1 MPMPFINYF
10 ISQAE
15 NFCFRFISLIFE
27 LSKQT
32 DAKYIHVGVK
42 KSGSAKNLLTSG
54 NKII

>member
-1 MPMPFINYF
+1 MPFINYF